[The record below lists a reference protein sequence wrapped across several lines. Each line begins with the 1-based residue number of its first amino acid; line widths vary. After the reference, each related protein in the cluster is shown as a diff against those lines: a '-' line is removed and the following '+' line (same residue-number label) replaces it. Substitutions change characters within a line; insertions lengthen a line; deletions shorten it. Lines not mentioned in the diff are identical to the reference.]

1 MSDQDTEHYSPR
13 EPHEPNDRLRSANEQ
28 LTLKALLSEEQAE
41 ESERRYTDQYETNKL
56 LVQKQRLL
64 QSLASELT
72 LTEQRERKRLSTDLH
87 DFLAQILVLGRM
99 RIGQARSR
107 FAEADPSLLKVFNDL
122 DDLFTKSLAFTRT
135 LMAELCPP
143 ALHEL
148 GLVAA
153 LESLGKHIGTLG
165 VQVAVDLAP
174 SHVPLSEE
182 QRVLLYQS
190 VRELLINVVK
200 HAKTSEATLSL
211 SVEANETLHINVHDA
226 GAGFDPGEQAHH
238 TSEHFGLLSIQERM
252 EAMGGWLH
260 IQSAPTQGT
269 TITLGLPLTH
279 SLNVES
285 IQVANTMCTAPCVTR
300 THATSRMIR
309 VLLVDDHPM
318 VRQGLRMIL
327 GGYDDVIVV
336 VEASNGLEAVSAA
349 ADLTPDVILMDINMP
364 VMDGI
369 EATRQIKSMQP
380 STIVVGLSFNL
391 SSPVQE
397 AVIRAG
403 ASIFLSKEVAGE
415 QLHQTLAALARLT

>member
-1 MSDQDTEHYSPR
+1 M
-13 EPHEPNDRLRSANEQ
+13 
-28 LTLKALLSEEQAE
+28 
-41 ESERRYTDQYETNKL
+41 
-56 LVQKQRLL
+56 
-64 QSLASELT
+64 
-72 LTEQRERKRLSTDLH
+72 
-87 DFLAQILVLGRM
+87 
-99 RIGQARSR
+99 
-107 FAEADPSLLKVFNDL
+107 
-122 DDLFTKSLAFTRT
+122 
-135 LMAELCPP
+135 
-143 ALHEL
+143 
-148 GLVAA
+148 
-153 LESLGKHIGTLG
+153 
-165 VQVAVDLAP
+165 
-174 SHVPLSEE
+174 
-182 QRVLLYQS
+182 LLYQS

-211 SVEANETLHINVHDA
+211 YVEANETLHIIVHDA

-238 TSEHFGLLSIQERM
+238 TSEQFGLVSIQERM

-279 SLNVES
+279 
-285 IQVANTMCTAPCVTR
+285 CVTR

-309 VLLVDDHPM
+309 VLLVDDHLM

-336 VEASNGLEAVSAA
+336 GEASNGLEAVSAA

-397 AVIRAG
+397 AMIRAG
-403 ASIFLSKEVAGE
+403 ANIFLSKEAAGE
-415 QLHQTLAALARLT
+415 QLHQTLAGLARLN